1 MSIDKQRKTN
11 TFTTKTTLLRWGT
24 VTWVVTWR
32 YVPSPTSAL
41 SYLKTTLDRLDPL
54 ASTTGQHPRLVPT
67 EGDMSTFALKV
78 EAAIWAIEAG
88 ELRSYGELAARAG
101 SSKASLACARVRHNL
116 YEAGRDEDLPLHR
129 VMSSKVCR

>member
-1 MSIDKQRKTN
+1 MGRYLSVRDISHICSQLSETPPAHSSTVSI
-11 TFTTKTTLLRWGT
+11 
-24 VTWVVTWR
+24 
-32 YVPSPTSAL
+32 
-41 SYLKTTLDRLDPL
+41 RLDSTR
-54 ASTTGQHPRLVPT
+54 ASSPT

-78 EAAIWAIEAG
+78 EAAIRAIEAG